1 MEIIKKYFPD
11 LAPIQIEQ
19 FESLFIR
26 YVEWNQKVNL
36 ISRRDVEHLEIRHF
50 LHSMS
55 LARFVDFQDG
65 QKVLDIGTGGGFPGI
80 MLAIL
85 FPKVQFHLVDSI
97 AKKIRVVEDIKQ
109 KLNLANVKAHHGRVE
124 SLVDE
129 YHFAVT
135 RAVAPLDVLVKWTKT
150 NIKQKL
156 YALKGGDLQSEINTL
171 FNKNPEIGVKSYQ
184 LNVFFQESFFETKK
198 LLELEFNAA

>member
-1 MEIIKKYFPD
+1 MEIIKKYFPG
-11 LAPIQIEQ
+11 LTAIQIEQ
-19 FESLFIR
+19 FESLFTHYI
-26 YVEWNQKVNL
+26 EWNQKVNL
-36 ISRRDVEHLEIRHF
+36 ISRRDIEHLEIRHF

-55 LARFVDFQDG
+55 LAKFVDFQDG
-65 QKVLDIGTGGGFPGI
+65 QKVLDIGTGGGFPGV

-109 KLNLANVKAHHGRVE
+109 TFNLDNVKASHGRVE

-150 NIKQKL
+150 NIIHKL
-156 YALKGGDLQSEINTL
+156 YALKGGDLKAEMNTL

-198 LLELEFNAA
+198 LLEVEFNAA

>member
-109 KLNLANVKAHHGRVE
+109 KLNLDNVKAHHGRVE

>member
-1 MEIIKKYFPD
+1 MEIIKKYFPG
-11 LAPIQIEQ
+11 LTAIQIEQ
-19 FESLFIR
+19 FESLFTHYI
-26 YVEWNQKVNL
+26 EWNQKVNL
-36 ISRRDVEHLEIRHF
+36 ISRRDIEHLEIRHF

-55 LARFVDFQDG
+55 LAKFVDFQDG
-65 QKVLDIGTGGGFPGI
+65 QKVLDIGTGGGFPGV

-109 KLNLANVKAHHGRVE
+109 TFNLDNVKASHGRVE

-150 NIKQKL
+150 NIKHKL
-156 YALKGGDLQSEINTL
+156 YALKGGDLKAEMNTL

-198 LLELEFNAA
+198 LLEVEFNAA

>member
-1 MEIIKKYFPD
+1 MEIIKKYFPV
-11 LAPIQIEQ
+11 LTEIQIEQ
-19 FESLFIR
+19 FESLFAYYI
-26 YVEWNQKVNL
+26 EWNQKVNL
-36 ISRRDVEHLEIRHF
+36 ISRRDIEHLEIRHF

-55 LARFVDFQDG
+55 LARFVDFRDG
-65 QKVLDIGTGGGFPGI
+65 QKVLDIGTGGGFPGV

-85 FPKVQFHLVDSI
+85 FQKVQFHLVDSI
-97 AKKIRVVEDIKQ
+97 AKKIRVVEDIQQ
-109 KLNLANVKAHHGRVE
+109 KLNLENVKAHHGRVE

-150 NIKQKL
+150 NVKQKL
-156 YALKGGDLQSEINTL
+156 YALKGGDLQAEIDTL

-184 LNVFFQESFFETKK
+184 LNTIFKEPFFETKK
-198 LLELEFNAA
+198 LLEVVFNAA